1 MFQVED
7 YSSDVHMCAGGGGQ
21 GTCRGD
27 SGAGLIVEVEGVHQV
42 VGVVS
47 GGTQYC
53 DIEIPD
59 YYASVNHALH
69 WIHQYVEAA
78 SSHA

>member
-1 MFQVED
+1 MFKVED
-7 YSSDVHMCAGGGGQ
+7 YSSDVHMCASGGGQ

-27 SGAGLIVEVEGVHQV
+27 SGAGLVVKVEGVHQV

-59 YYASVNHALH
+59 YYASVHHALQ
-69 WIHQYVEAA
+69 WIQQYLEAA
-78 SSHA
+78 SSLA